1 MERRTIQTAR
11 CPTRTAGDGEQAIFP
26 HAEQVFVLQRVVDEP
41 DGRNRSV
48 EIAYGVTSLAVER
61 ADPARLL
68 GLTRDH
74 WQIENRLHWVRDVT
88 FGEDASRV
96 RARHGPRVLAALRNL
111 AISLLRLAGYRNIAQ
126 GLRWA
131 GWERTRAFSLLG
143 I

>member
-1 MERRTIQTAR
+1 
-11 CPTRTAGDGEQAIFP
+11 
-26 HAEQVFVLQRVVDEP
+26 
-41 DGRNRSV
+41 
-48 EIAYGVTSLAVER
+48 
-61 ADPARLL
+61 
-68 GLTRDH
+68 
-74 WQIENRLHWVRDVT
+74 VT

-96 RARHGPRVLAALRNL
+96 RARHGPRVMAALRNL